1 MIGDLLAH
9 AAAHS
14 DIRTRDWDDMT
25 TAGTGSSGG
34 AAGSGSAAAAGAGAG
49 AGAGGGRC
57 FVEDV
62 IKGVSTMHRV
72 LYQLLPPAQVQD
84 VFSRIFDLLA
94 HRLAEL
100 YLGDDSPTVSSQLQ
114 QQPQTTAGHQR
125 RMDEVTHLV
134 TSLGLLRGVDAGALA
149 RLEARVREQQLAFQ
163 QKDGGAASPSVQAP
177 SS

>member
-14 DIRTRDWDDMT
+14 NIRTRDWDDMT

-34 AAGSGSAAAAGAGAG
+34 AAGSGSAAAAGAGS
-49 AGAGGGRC
+49 GRC

-100 YLGDDSPTVSSQLQ
+100 YLGDDSTSAPSQLQ
-114 QQPQTTAGHQR
+114 PQPQTTAGHQR

-134 TSLGLLRGVDAGALA
+134 TSLGLLRGVDVGALA

-177 SS
+177 CS